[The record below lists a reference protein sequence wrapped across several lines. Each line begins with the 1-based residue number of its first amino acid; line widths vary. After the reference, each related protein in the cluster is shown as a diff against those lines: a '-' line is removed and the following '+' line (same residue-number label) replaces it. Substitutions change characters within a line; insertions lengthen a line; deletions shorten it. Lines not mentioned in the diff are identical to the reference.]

1 MLLPQKKAVSTR
13 SAEIRRRRRGDDL
26 LMDKHSLSRE
36 SDAAVQKVQY
46 SAVQE
51 LERNPY
57 CEILTLAAGS

>member
-1 MLLPQKKAVSTR
+1 
-13 SAEIRRRRRGDDL
+13 